1 MVSSISR
8 SYPTPAP
15 RAAPPHYQ
23 SFLTPILHRRFVQ
36 SCLFGFCVCYI
47 EAFLISS
54 KSNCLSPMLNSSS
67 PGWANVGG
75 GFFLVFWSLF
85 PLGWAG
91 VKTLTL
97 FFCTTLPVLILRV
110 SQLHVGTRANPSAFH
125 TLKRSVGS
133 IGTYSTILTYVF
145 ASLVFILLYLWSSD
159 KSDLL
164 SFIVDGRYVTFK

>member
-8 SYPTPAP
+8 SIPTPAP

-36 SCLFGFCVCYI
+36 SCLVGFCVCYI

-54 KSNCLSPMLNSSS
+54 KSNCSSPMLN
-67 PGWANVGG
+67 PPLIRNNADR
-75 GFFLVFWSLF
+75 FFPSVFWSFF
-85 PLGWAG
+85 PLGWTG
-91 VKTLTL
+91 FKTLTL

-110 SQLHVGTRANPSAFH
+110 SQLHVGTRASPSGFH
-125 TLKRSVGS
+125 TLKKSVGS
-133 IGTYSTILTYVF
+133 IGTYSTVLTYVF

-164 SFIVDGRYVTFK
+164 SFIVDGK